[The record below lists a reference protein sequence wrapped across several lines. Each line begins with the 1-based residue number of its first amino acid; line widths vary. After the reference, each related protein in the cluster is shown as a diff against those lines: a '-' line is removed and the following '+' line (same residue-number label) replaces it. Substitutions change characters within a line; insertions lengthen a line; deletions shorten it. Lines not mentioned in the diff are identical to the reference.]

1 MIDNFVLFYIV
12 VGLVGLLVGV
22 AKGGL
27 GGVPGAFITPL
38 MLLVMPD

>member
-12 VGLVGLLVGV
+12 VGLLVGV

-27 GGVPGAFITPL
+27 SGVPGAFITPL